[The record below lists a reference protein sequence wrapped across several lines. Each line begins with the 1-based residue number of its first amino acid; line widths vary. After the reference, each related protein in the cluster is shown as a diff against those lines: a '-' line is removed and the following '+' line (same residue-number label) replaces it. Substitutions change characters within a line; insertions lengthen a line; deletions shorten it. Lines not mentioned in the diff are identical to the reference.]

1 MSQPKTNKNNI
12 EQKVNYFIKC
22 IGEEM
27 FALRKSHKK
36 SIKTVAKD
44 TKMSPGILSK
54 VENGTYDN
62 LCMTRLLRL
71 CKYYSADIRDII
83 DRAEFK
89 DRNNTI

>member
-1 MSQPKTNKNNI
+1 MSQSKINKNNT
-12 EQKVNYFIKC
+12 EQRVNYFIKC

-27 FALRKSHKK
+27 FALRNSHKK
-36 SIKTVAKD
+36 SIKAVAKD
-44 TKMSPGILSK
+44 TKMSPDILSK
-54 VENGTYDN
+54 IEKGTYDN

-83 DRAEFK
+83 NRAEFK

>member
-1 MSQPKTNKNNI
+1 MNQPKTNKNNT
-12 EQKVNYFIKC
+12 EHRVSYFIKC

-27 FALRKSHKK
+27 FSLRKKHKK

-71 CKYYSADIRDII
+71 CKYYNTDIRDVI

>member
-1 MSQPKTNKNNI
+1 MSKPKNNNHTQ
-12 EQKVNYFIKC
+12 QKADYFVTC

-27 FALRKSHKK
+27 FSLRKSQKK

-54 VENGTYDN
+54 AEKGTYYN
-62 LCMTRLLRL
+62 FCMTRLLCL
-71 CKYYSADIRDII
+71 CKYYNVDIRDVL